1 MLGKVAKNVG
11 LAPWELAYQQQQREA
26 TRTLFSR
33 SQFKKEKARRVVVG
47 DEEARRVIVTRSGHR
62 PHLFSEDQTVELDG
76 R

>member
-11 LAPWELAYQQQQREA
+11 LAPWELAYQLQQREA

-33 SQFKKEKARRVVVG
+33 SQFKKEKALRVVV
-47 DEEARRVIVTRSGHR
+47 DEKARRVIVTRSGHR
-62 PHLFSEDQTVELDG
+62 PHLFSEDQTIELDG